1 MPRQPL
7 TKQQAIALERQL
19 ASYANILDSLVRIP
33 FTRQGIGADA
43 ALGTIPVV
51 GDLAGLGLASFAIF
65 KAWQAGVPW
74 HQLMPAVR
82 LALLDVTVGF
92 IPVVGDVVDVF
103 IRPSRKALDIVHNHL
118 RTVHGLH
125 NDDHMVHPFL
135 HRKLEQ
141 YQQTSAIWRNPA
153 VRWLWL
159 HIPDILG
166 IVILAWFGFT
176 LYALIHWLGKIF

>member
-1 MPRQPL
+1 MQRQPL
-7 TKQQAIALERQL
+7 TKQQAIELERQL
-19 ASYANILDSLVRIP
+19 ASYTNILDSLVRIP

-65 KAWQAGVPW
+65 KAWQAGVPI
-74 HQLMPAVR
+74 HKLMPAVR

-92 IPVVGDVVDVF
+92 VPVVGDVMDVF
-103 IRPSRKALDIVHNHL
+103 IRPSRKALGIVHTHL
-118 RTVHGLH
+118 REVHGLH

-141 YQQTSAIWRNPA
+141 RQQSSAVWRNP
-153 VRWLWL
+153 VISWLWL

-166 IVILAWFGFT
+166 IVILVWFGFT
-176 LYALIHWLGKIF
+176 LYVLLRWLGGLF